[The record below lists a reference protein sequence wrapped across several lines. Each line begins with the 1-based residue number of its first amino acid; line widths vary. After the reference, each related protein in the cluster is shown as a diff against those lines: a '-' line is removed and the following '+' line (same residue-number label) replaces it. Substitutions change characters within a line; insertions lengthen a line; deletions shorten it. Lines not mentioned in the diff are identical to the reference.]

1 LEEKTVTMTGDMEKF
16 ADLEKLKGEAE
27 EFKHKLEADS
37 VSYGARQTALRSH
50 VTDKVG
56 SCKSNPKH

>member
-1 LEEKTVTMTGDMEKF
+1 MTGDMEKF